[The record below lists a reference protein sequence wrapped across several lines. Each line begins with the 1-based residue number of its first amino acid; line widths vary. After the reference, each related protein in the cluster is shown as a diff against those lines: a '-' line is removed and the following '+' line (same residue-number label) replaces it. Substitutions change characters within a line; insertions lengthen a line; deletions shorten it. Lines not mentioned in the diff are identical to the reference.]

1 MNAESLRGTVRV
13 LLSAVCFS
21 TGGVLIK
28 SIPWSSVT
36 IQGARS
42 IFSVLVV
49 GCYMLLRRQKFVWN
63 KTVLFGAVCNTVM
76 AFAFVAATKLTTAAN
91 AIVLQFTEPVFVILL
106 MWLIFHKK
114 PGRDSVF
121 ACAGVFAGILCF
133 FYTSLDAGAMAGNLL
148 AILSGLAYALVM
160 MQKKFRGADFESSLL
175 VSCALSAAIGIPFY
189 GQESEMS
196 LHIWF
201 FVLLLGVVQ
210 FGLSYVFPVAGTGR
224 SLSCHGVADLDDR
237 ADLKSDS
244 GGCFYGETIELQPAV
259 IGALLVVGS
268 ATAYNV
274 RQAKTHDILQTFYIA
289 ILNFTQYTRT
299 ILQTSDMIE
308 EIRSYHIG
316 GFLYME
322 KQTLVW
328 AHRGAS
334 GYAPENTLEAFR
346 KAVEMG
352 ADGVELDVQLTKD
365 GELVVIH
372 DETVDRT
379 SERQRLGQR
388 FYIRENFQI

>member
-1 MNAESLRGTVRV
+1 MENTTETRMGGMDMSDKKMNAESLRGTVCV

-42 IFSVLVV
+42 IFSALVV
-49 GCYMLLRRQKFVWN
+49 GWYMLLRRQKFVWN

-114 PGRDSVF
+114 PGRDAVF

-189 GQESEMS
+189 GQENEMS

-210 FGLSYVFPVAGTGR
+210 FGLSYVFLSRGLDAVSPVTA
-224 SLSCHGVADLDDR
+224 SLTSTIEPILNPILVAV
-237 ADLKSDS
+237 
-244 GGCFYGETIELQPAV
+244 FYGETIGATAV

-268 ATAYNV
+268 ATVYNV
-274 RQAKTHDILQTFYIA
+274 RQAKNA
-289 ILNFTQYTRT
+289 
-299 ILQTSDMIE
+299 
-308 EIRSYHIG
+308 
-316 GFLYME
+316 
-322 KQTLVW
+322 
-328 AHRGAS
+328 A
-334 GYAPENTLEAFR
+334 
-346 KAVEMG
+346 
-352 ADGVELDVQLTKD
+352 
-365 GELVVIH
+365 
-372 DETVDRT
+372 
-379 SERQRLGQR
+379 
-388 FYIRENFQI
+388 

>member
-1 MNAESLRGTVRV
+1 MSDKKMNMESLRGTVCV

-42 IFSVLVV
+42 IFSALVV

-91 AIVLQFTEPVFVILL
+91 AIVLQFT
-106 MWLIFHKK
+106 
-114 PGRDSVF
+114 GRDAVF

-189 GQESEMS
+189 GQENEMS

-210 FGLSYVFPVAGTGR
+210 FGLSYVFLSRGLDAVSPVTA
-224 SLSCHGVADLDDR
+224 SLTSTIEPILNPILVAV
-237 ADLKSDS
+237 
-244 GGCFYGETIELQPAV
+244 FYGETIGATAV

-268 ATAYNV
+268 ATVYNV
-274 RQAKTHDILQTFYIA
+274 RQAKNA
-289 ILNFTQYTRT
+289 
-299 ILQTSDMIE
+299 
-308 EIRSYHIG
+308 
-316 GFLYME
+316 
-322 KQTLVW
+322 
-328 AHRGAS
+328 
-334 GYAPENTLEAFR
+334 
-346 KAVEMG
+346 
-352 ADGVELDVQLTKD
+352 
-365 GELVVIH
+365 
-372 DETVDRT
+372 
-379 SERQRLGQR
+379 
-388 FYIRENFQI
+388 

>member
-1 MNAESLRGTVRV
+1 MSDKKMNAESLRGTVRV

-42 IFSVLVV
+42 IFSALVV

-91 AIVLQFTEPVFVILL
+91 AIILL

-114 PGRDSVF
+114 PGRDAVF

-189 GQESEMS
+189 GQENEMS

-210 FGLSYVFPVAGTGR
+210 FGLSYVFLSRGLDAVSPVTA
-224 SLSCHGVADLDDR
+224 SLTSTIEPILNPILVAV
-237 ADLKSDS
+237 
-244 GGCFYGETIELQPAV
+244 FYGETIGATAV

-268 ATAYNV
+268 ATVYNV
-274 RQAKTHDILQTFYIA
+274 RQAKNA
-289 ILNFTQYTRT
+289 
-299 ILQTSDMIE
+299 
-308 EIRSYHIG
+308 
-316 GFLYME
+316 
-322 KQTLVW
+322 
-328 AHRGAS
+328 
-334 GYAPENTLEAFR
+334 
-346 KAVEMG
+346 
-352 ADGVELDVQLTKD
+352 
-365 GELVVIH
+365 
-372 DETVDRT
+372 
-379 SERQRLGQR
+379 
-388 FYIRENFQI
+388 